1 MLPEPDHPRVKGSP
15 VVSIEDYQR
24 ACVVVLQ
31 GDLDHDDQ
39 DLLRLTM
46 RTARLSGKQVIID
59 LSRVSFL
66 DVATVG
72 TLLRAGNAPLCL
84 AGPLALNPQRVLALT
99 WTEGVFR
106 VFPSLAD
113 ALVEPWLISLHPPH
127 RGHSDN

>member
-15 VVSIEDYQR
+15 VVAIEDYQH

-46 RTARLSGKQVIID
+46 RTARLSGKHVIID

-72 TLLRAGNAPLCL
+72 TLLRAGKAPLCL
-84 AGPLALNPQRVLALT
+84 AGPLALNPQRVLELT
-99 WTEGVFR
+99 GTEGVFR

-113 ALVEPWLISLHPPH
+113 ALVEPWLISLQPP
-127 RGHSDN
+127 RSRL